1 MYISCLLQLTHLFKA
16 YTAIAC
22 LLSTSTFVKRLLL
35 FYYLSSLRYILMKFI
50 IFALSC
56 IFTQYCIALPQQQ
69 LTAGGIAL
77 VPLPD
82 YSPAHVQVLFNQQAV
97 PVIQH
102 QQERIAIVGIPLNTS
117 DGSQTLILQA
127 PDFMD
132 TLSFDVQAKD
142 YPEQRITLKQSQSNK
157 VTPSQEELDRYSREA
172 TEQKAVYQSFSQHS
186 LTWPSFKMPIKGRI
200 SSPFGLKRFFN
211 DQPRDP
217 HSGLDIAAPEGKA
230 IAAPADGIVAQTGD
244 YFFNGQTVMIDHG
257 QGIISMM
264 CHLSRIKVEK
274 GQAIK
279 QGDIIGLVGQ
289 TGRATGPHLH
299 WGVSINNARVDP
311 LLVLDK

>member
-1 MYISCLLQLTHLFKA
+1 MKSLI
-16 YTAIAC
+16 
-22 LLSTSTFVKRLLL
+22 FV
-35 FYYLSSLRYILMKFI
+35 
-50 IFALSC
+50 LSC
-56 IFTQYCIALPQQQ
+56 TLAQYCIALPQQQ

-77 VPLPD
+77 VTLPD
-82 YSPAHVQVLFNQQAV
+82 YSPANLQVLFNQQAV
-97 PVIQH
+97 PIISH
-102 QQERIAIVGIPLNTS
+102 HQERIAIVGIPLSTNE
-117 DGSQTLILQA
+117 GSQTLILQA

-132 TLSFDVQAKD
+132 TLSFEVHAKD
-142 YPEQRITLKQSQSNK
+142 YPEQRITLQQSQSNK
-157 VTPSQEELDRYSREA
+157 VTPSKEELDRYSQEA
-172 TEQKAVYQSFSQHS
+172 AEQKAVYQSFSQDS

-217 HSGLDIAAPEGKA
+217 HSGLDIAAPEGKP
-230 IAAPADGIVAQTGD
+230 IAAPANGIVAQTGD

-264 CHLSRIKVEK
+264 CHLSKIKVAK
-274 GQAIK
+274 GQVVK
-279 QGDIIGLVGQ
+279 QGDIVGLVGQ

-311 LLVLDK
+311 VLVLDK